1 MKTDTVIRKSH
12 SWDELFQRL
21 IPMKT
26 KDKGD
31 VFERVVQLYLQTHP
45 EYQSTLS
52 NVWML
57 NDVPKRVRTKLNL
70 PDTDEGI
77 DLIAETTGK
86 KYWAIQCKFRSN
98 PESTLTNKG
107 GLSQFTA
114 LAFHTVRR
122 HINWNNHQPNPL

>member
-12 SWDELFQRL
+12 SWNALFQRL

-31 VFERVVQLYLQTHP
+31 VFERVVQLYLTTHP

-57 NDVPKRVRTKLNL
+57 NEVPKRVRTKLNL

-77 DLIAETTGK
+77 DCPSSYKLEQSPA
-86 KYWAIQCKFRSN
+86 
-98 PESTLTNKG
+98 
-107 GLSQFTA
+107 
-114 LAFHTVRR
+114 
-122 HINWNNHQPNPL
+122 